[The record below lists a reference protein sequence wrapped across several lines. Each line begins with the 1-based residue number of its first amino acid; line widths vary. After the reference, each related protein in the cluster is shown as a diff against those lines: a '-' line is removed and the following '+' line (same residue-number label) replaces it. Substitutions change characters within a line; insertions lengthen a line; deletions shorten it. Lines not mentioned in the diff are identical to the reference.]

1 MKKSSIHSLQDARDL
16 AKKKLPSMIFDYI
29 DGVALE
35 GDGDYSN
42 SEYFRALKLS
52 QNVLAGGGPK
62 KISKRILGQSY
73 DLPFG
78 IAPMGM
84 CNLVSS
90 KADLAIGKLA
100 KKFNVPVCF
109 STMASTSLEKTLRI
123 TGDLGWFQLY
133 VYDDLK
139 SGLKLAKRAQTAGYK
154 TLILTV
160 DVPELGRRPKELKHN
175 FSAKFR
181 PSYKQIFDC
190 AMHPKWSIDLLMNG
204 IPRPQNFDKDLKID
218 RNKPRGAADW
228 EFLKKLREL
237 WKGKLI
243 IKGILNPKDALK
255 LERLGADAIYVS
267 GHGSRQ
273 FDSCPVP
280 IHQLIKIR
288 RSLKRSTVL
297 IYDTGIRNGE
307 DILKA
312 LCSGADFVMVGKQ
325 ALFSIAAE
333 GFEGLVQMTN
343 NLKKEIEIAM
353 AQMGTFDIN
362 RLDASHLESAFRPK

>member
-1 MKKSSIHSLQDARDL
+1 MKKSSIHSLQDARNL

-42 SEYFRALKLS
+42 SEYFRMLNLS

-109 STMASTSLEKTLRI
+109 STMASTSLEKTLKV

-139 SGLKLAKRAQTAGYK
+139 SGLMLAKRAQTAGYK

-181 PSYKQIFDC
+181 PSYKQILDC
-190 AMHPKWSIDLLMNG
+190 AMHPKWSLDLLING

-237 WKGKLI
+237 WKGKLV

-255 LERLGADAIYVS
+255 IERLGADAIYVS

-280 IHQLIKIR
+280 IHQLAEIR
-288 RSLKRSTVL
+288 RSLKKSTVL

-312 LCSGADFVMVGKQ
+312 LCLGADFVMVGKQ

-362 RLDASHLESAFRPK
+362 RLGASHLERTFRPK

>member
-1 MKKSSIHSLQDARDL
+1 MKKSSIHSMQDARHL
-16 AKKKLPSMIFDYI
+16 AKKRLPSMIFDYV

-35 GDGDYSN
+35 ADGYYSN
-42 SEYFRALKLS
+42 AEYLKSLKLS
-52 QNVLAGGGPK
+52 QNVLAGGGAK
-62 KISKRILGQSY
+62 KISKRILDKSY

-84 CNLVSS
+84 CNLVNS
-90 KADLAIGKLA
+90 KADYAIGKLA
-100 KKFNVPVCF
+100 KKFNIPVCY
-109 STMASTSLEKTLRI
+109 STMASTSLEKTLKI

-139 SGLKLAKRAQTAGYK
+139 SGLRLAKRAQIAGYK

-160 DVPELGRRPKELKHN
+160 DVPELGRRPRELKHN

-181 PSYKQIFDC
+181 PNYKQIFDC
-190 AMHPKWSIDLLMNG
+190 AMHPKWSLDLLANG
-204 IPRPQNFDKDLKID
+204 IPRPQNFEKDLKID

-228 EFLKKLREL
+228 KFFKDLRAL

-243 IKGILNPKDALK
+243 IKGILNPKDAK
-255 LERLGADAIYVS
+255 KAESLGVDAIYVS

-273 FDSCPVP
+273 FDSSPIP
-280 IHQLIKIR
+280 IHQISKIR
-288 RSLKRSTVL
+288 KSINKSTVL

-312 LCSGADFVMVGKQ
+312 LCLGADFVMIGKY

-333 GFEGLVQMTN
+333 GFDGLVQMAN

-362 RLDASHLESAFRPK
+362 KLNSKYLYDF

>member
-123 TGDLGWFQLY
+123 TGDLGL
-133 VYDDLK
+133 V
-139 SGLKLAKRAQTAGYK
+139 S
-154 TLILTV
+154 TLCL
-160 DVPELGRRPKELKHN
+160 
-175 FSAKFR
+175 
-181 PSYKQIFDC
+181 
-190 AMHPKWSIDLLMNG
+190 
-204 IPRPQNFDKDLKID
+204 
-218 RNKPRGAADW
+218 
-228 EFLKKLREL
+228 
-237 WKGKLI
+237 
-243 IKGILNPKDALK
+243 
-255 LERLGADAIYVS
+255 
-267 GHGSRQ
+267 
-273 FDSCPVP
+273 
-280 IHQLIKIR
+280 
-288 RSLKRSTVL
+288 
-297 IYDTGIRNGE
+297 
-307 DILKA
+307 
-312 LCSGADFVMVGKQ
+312 
-325 ALFSIAAE
+325 
-333 GFEGLVQMTN
+333 
-343 NLKKEIEIAM
+343 
-353 AQMGTFDIN
+353 
-362 RLDASHLESAFRPK
+362 

>member
-109 STMASTSLEKTLRI
+109 STMASTSLEKTLKV

-139 SGLKLAKRAQTAGYK
+139 SGLRLAKRAQTAGYK

-181 PSYKQIFDC
+181 PSYKQILDC
-190 AMHPKWSIDLLMNG
+190 AMHPKWSLDLLING

-362 RLDASHLESAFRPK
+362 QLNASHLESALKPK

>member
-1 MKKSSIHSLQDARDL
+1 MKKSSIHSLQDARNL

-109 STMASTSLEKTLRI
+109 STMASTSLEKTLKV

-181 PSYKQIFDC
+181 PSYKQILDC
-190 AMHPKWSIDLLMNG
+190 AMHPKWSLDLLMNG

-218 RNKPRGAADW
+218 RNKPRGAANW

-280 IHQLIKIR
+280 IHQLVKIR
-288 RSLKRSTVL
+288 RSLKRNTVL

>member
-1 MKKSSIHSLQDARDL
+1 MKKSSIHSMQDARHL
-16 AKKKLPSMIFDYI
+16 AKKKLPSMIFDYV

-35 GDGDYSN
+35 ADGYHSN
-42 SEYFRALKLS
+42 AEYLKALKLS
-52 QNVLAGGGPK
+52 QNVLAGGGSK
-62 KISKRILGQSY
+62 KIAKRILGQSY

-90 KADLAIGKLA
+90 RADYAIGKLA
-100 KKFNVPVCF
+100 KKFNIPVCY
-109 STMASTSLEKTLRI
+109 STMASTSLERTLKI

-139 SGLKLAKRAQTAGYK
+139 SGLRLAKRAQTAGYK

-160 DVPELGRRPKELKHN
+160 DVPELGRRPRELKHN

-181 PSYKQIFDC
+181 PNYKQIFDC
-190 AMHPKWSIDLLMNG
+190 AMHPKWSLDLLANG
-204 IPRPQNFDKDLKID
+204 VPRPQNFDKDLKID

-228 EFLKKLREL
+228 GFLKDLRAL

-243 IKGILNPKDALK
+243 IKGILNPKDAK
-255 LERLGADAIYVS
+255 KAESLGADAIYVS

-273 FDSCPVP
+273 FDSSP
-280 IHQLIKIR
+280 IPILQIPKIR
-288 RSLKRSTVL
+288 NSINKSTVL

-312 LCSGADFVMVGKQ
+312 LCLGADFVMIGKH

-333 GFEGLVQMTN
+333 GFDGLVQMAN

-353 AQMGTFDIN
+353 AQMGNFDIN
-362 RLDASHLESAFRPK
+362 KLNYKYLDGF

>member
-1 MKKSSIHSLQDARDL
+1 MKKSSIHSLQDARNL
-16 AKKKLPSMIFDYI
+16 ARKKLPAMIFDYV
-29 DGVALE
+29 DGIALE

-42 SEYFRALKLS
+42 SEYFRELKLS
-52 QNVLAGGGPK
+52 QNVLSGGGPK
-62 KISKRILGQSY
+62 KISKKILGQSY
-73 DLPFG
+73 NLPFG

-90 KADLAIGKLA
+90 KADFAIGKLA
-100 KKFNVPVCF
+100 KKFNVPVCY
-109 STMASTSLEKTLRI
+109 STMASTSLEKSLKI

-139 SGLKLAKRAQTAGYK
+139 SGLNLAKRAQTAGYK

-181 PSYKQIFDC
+181 PNYKQILDC
-190 AMHPKWSIDLLMNG
+190 AMHPKWSLDLLMNG
-204 IPRPQNFDKDLKID
+204 VPRPQNFDKDLKID

-228 EFLKKLREL
+228 TFLKKLREL

-243 IKGILNPKDALK
+243 IKGVLNPKDALK

-273 FDSCPVP
+273 FDSCPIP
-280 IHQLIKIR
+280 IHQLAKIR
-288 RSLKRSTVL
+288 RSLKKRTFL

-312 LCSGADFVMVGKQ
+312 LCSGADFVMVGKH

-362 RLDASHLESAFRPK
+362 QLNASYLENSLTPK

>member
-1 MKKSSIHSLQDARDL
+1 MQDARLL
-16 AKKKLPSMIFDYI
+16 AKKRLPSMIFDYV

-35 GDGDYSN
+35 ADGYYSN
-42 SEYFRALKLS
+42 AEYFKSLKLS
-52 QNVLAGGGPK
+52 QNVLAGGGAK
-62 KISKRILGQSY
+62 KISKRILGKSY

-78 IAPMGM
+78 VAPMGM
-84 CNLVSS
+84 CNLVNS
-90 KADLAIGKLA
+90 KADYAIGKLA
-100 KKFNVPVCF
+100 KKFNIPVCY
-109 STMASTSLEKTLRI
+109 STMASTSLEKTLKI

-139 SGLKLAKRAQTAGYK
+139 SGLRLAKRAQIAGYK

-160 DVPELGRRPKELKHN
+160 DVPELGRRPRELKHN

-181 PSYKQIFDC
+181 PNYKQIIDC
-190 AMHPKWSIDLLMNG
+190 AMHPKWSLDLLANG
-204 IPRPQNFDKDLKID
+204 IPRPQNFEKDLKID

-228 EFLKKLREL
+228 KFFKDLREL

-243 IKGILNPKDALK
+243 IKGVLNPKDALK

-280 IHQLIKIR
+280 IHQLVKIR

>member
-1 MKKSSIHSLQDARDL
+1 MKKSSIHSMQDARNL
-16 AKKKLPSMIFDYI
+16 AKKKMPSMIFDYV

-52 QNVLAGGGPK
+52 QNVLAGGGQK
-62 KISKRILGQSY
+62 KISKKILGQSY
-73 DLPFG
+73 NLPFG

-84 CNLVSS
+84 CNLVNS
-90 KADLAIGKLA
+90 KADFSIGKLA
-100 KKFNVPVCF
+100 KKFNIPVCY
-109 STMASTSLEKTLRI
+109 STMASTSLEKSLKI

-139 SGLKLAKRAQTAGYK
+139 SGLNLAKRAQTAGYK

-175 FSAKFR
+175 FSAKFK
-181 PSYKQIFDC
+181 PNYKQILDC
-190 AMHPKWSIDLLMNG
+190 SMHPKWSFDILVNG
-204 IPRPQNFDKDLKID
+204 VPRPQNFEKNLKID

-228 EFLKKLREL
+228 EFLKNLREI

-255 LERLGADAIYVS
+255 LEKIGVDAIYVS

-273 FDSCPVP
+273 FDSCPIP
-280 IHQLIKIR
+280 IHQLAKIR
-288 RSLKRSTVL
+288 RSLKKSTVL

-312 LCSGADFVMVGKQ
+312 LCLGADFVMIGKH

-362 RLDASHLESAFRPK
+362 QLGPNYLDDVQRPK

>member
-1 MKKSSIHSLQDARDL
+1 MKKSSIHSMQDARNL
-16 AKKKLPSMIFDYI
+16 AKKKLPSMIFDYV
-29 DGVALE
+29 DGIALE

-42 SEYFRALKLS
+42 SEYFRTLKLS

-62 KISKRILGQSY
+62 RISKRILGQSY
-73 DLPFG
+73 NLPFG

-90 KADLAIGKLA
+90 KADFSIGKLA
-100 KKFNVPVCF
+100 KKFNIPVCY
-109 STMASTSLEKTLRI
+109 STMASTSLEKTMKI
-123 TGDLGWFQLY
+123 TGELGWFQLY

-139 SGLKLAKRAQTAGYK
+139 SGLKLAKRAQIAGYK

-181 PSYKQIFDC
+181 PNFKQILDC
-190 AMHPKWSIDLLMNG
+190 SMHPRWSFDLLMNG
-204 IPRPQNFDKDLKID
+204 VPRPQNFDKDLKID

-228 EFLKKLREL
+228 EFLKNLREL
-237 WKGKLI
+237 WRGKLI

-255 LERLGADAIYVS
+255 LERLGVDAIYVS

-273 FDSCPVP
+273 FDSCPIP
-280 IHQLIKIR
+280 IHQLSKIR
-288 RSLKRSTVL
+288 RSLKKSTFL

-312 LCSGADFVMVGKQ
+312 LCLGADFVMVGKH

-353 AQMGTFDIN
+353 AQMGTFDVN
-362 RLDASHLESAFRPK
+362 QLGSNYLEDA

>member
-175 FSAKFR
+175 FSAKFS

-190 AMHPKWSIDLLMNG
+190 AMHPKWSLDLLMNG

-288 RSLKRSTVL
+288 RSLKRSTV
-297 IYDTGIRNGE
+297 
-307 DILKA
+307 
-312 LCSGADFVMVGKQ
+312 
-325 ALFSIAAE
+325 
-333 GFEGLVQMTN
+333 
-343 NLKKEIEIAM
+343 
-353 AQMGTFDIN
+353 
-362 RLDASHLESAFRPK
+362 

>member
-1 MKKSSIHSLQDARDL
+1 MKKSSIHSLQDARNL
-16 AKKKLPSMIFDYI
+16 AKKKLPSMIFDYV
-29 DGVALE
+29 DGIALE
-35 GDGDYSN
+35 GDGDHSN
-42 SEYFRALKLS
+42 SEYFRMLKLS
-52 QNVLAGGGPK
+52 QNVLVGGGPK

-109 STMASTSLEKTLRI
+109 STMASTSLEKTLKV

-181 PSYKQIFDC
+181 PSYKQILDC
-190 AMHPKWSIDLLMNG
+190 AMHPKWSLDLLING

-243 IKGILNPKDALK
+243 VKGILNPKDALR

-280 IHQLIKIR
+280 IHQLAKIR
-288 RSLKRSTVL
+288 KSLKKSTVL

-362 RLDASHLESAFRPK
+362 RLGASHLESTFRPK